1 MSGSIPTSPGEA
13 VAQAGS
19 GQVSSDEGV
28 GEAVLARL
36 GVAVG
41 VDVAVFVGV
50 GISVAVAVFV
60 GVGVG
65 VAEFVSV
72 GVAEFVSVGVAEFV
86 SVGVAVFVPTGAA
99 VGSAVLSGGIVLS
112 GATGVTPVA
121 VCVGVGEGVF
131 VGLALCVGVGV
142 VVVMIV
148 GVREASGVAV
158 AGFEPESCTP
168 FAATGIKTASA
179 VASSRWAAICRI
191 VVGVWTTARA
201 GPASIALARGK
212 ARAAWTR
219 SQTSRVNTSLFS
231 LTNR

>member
-1 MSGSIPTSPGEA
+1 MLGGLGVPVGVSVFVGVVVFVGVEVFVTAGVSVD
-13 VAQAGS
+13 VALF
-19 GQVSSDEGV
+19 V
-28 GEAVLARL
+28 
-36 GVAVG
+36 GVAVF
-41 VDVAVFVGV
+41 VAVFVG
-50 GISVAVAVFV
+50 
-60 GVGVG
+60 
-65 VAEFVSV
+65 
-72 GVAEFVSVGVAEFV
+72 VGVAEFV

-99 VGSAVLSGGIVLS
+99 VGSAVLSGRIVLS

-142 VVVMIV
+142 VVLMIV

-179 VASSRWAAICRI
+179 AASSRWAAICRI

>member
-1 MSGSIPTSPGEA
+1 MPTCAGEA
-13 VAQAGS
+13 GAQAGS

-28 GEAVLARL
+28 GEAVLGGL
-36 GVAVG
+36 GVPVG
-41 VDVAVFVGV
+41 VSVFVGV
-50 GISVAVAVFV
+50 VVFV
-60 GVGVG
+60 GVEVFVTVGVSVA

-72 GVAEFVSVGVAEFV
+72 GVG
-86 SVGVAVFVPTGAA
+86 VFVPMGAA

-112 GATGVTPVA
+112 GATGFTPVA

-131 VGLALCVGVGV
+131 VGLSLCVGVGV
-142 VVVMIV
+142 VVLMIV

-179 VASSRWAAICRI
+179 AASSCWAAVCRT

-212 ARAAWTR
+212 
-219 SQTSRVNTSLFS
+219 
-231 LTNR
+231 